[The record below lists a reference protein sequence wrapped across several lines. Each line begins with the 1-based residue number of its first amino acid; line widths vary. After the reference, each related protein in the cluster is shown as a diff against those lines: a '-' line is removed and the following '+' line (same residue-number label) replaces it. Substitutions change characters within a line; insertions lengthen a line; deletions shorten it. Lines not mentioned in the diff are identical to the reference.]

1 MMPYDFC
8 VYCYWILIPKDWMDI
23 RDVCGGEQLFARDC
37 FWENVLKNSLSKLRD
52 AIAHASI
59 AHVHFV
65 VMWRSTC
72 AHIHIH
78 IHIHIYI
85 YIYLFIYICIYTYT
99 HICHKY
105 GYKCVCSSGMVW
117 TVKMK
122 FMYCCMGHM
131 NDVKGIGWLFSIDLQ
146 QMFGGS
152 SYWPPVVWWFYGI
165 AIQHAVLQI
174 VILIKMYNNQNNNN
188 HHHEQQQQHQE
199 HCHHHVYIIH
209 VYIYIYNY
217 IYIYICICNVL

>member
-1 MMPYDFC
+1 MMQFYDFC
-8 VYCYWILIPKDWMDI
+8 VYCYWMLISKDWMDI
-23 RDVCGGEQLFARDC
+23 RNVCGGNNCSLGIAFEKM
-37 FWENVLKNSLSKLRD
+37 FWRTVCRNCVMLLLMLPLRMFTLRLCD
-52 AIAHASI
+52 GL
-59 AHVHFV
+59 HV
-65 VMWRSTC
+65 
-72 AHIHIH
+72 
-78 IHIHIYI
+78 HIYI
-85 YIYLFIYICIYTYT
+85 TYT
-99 HICHKY
+99 Y

-122 FMYCCMGHM
+122 FMYRCMGHM

-174 VILIKMYNNQNNNN
+174 VILIKMSNNQNNNN
-188 HHHEQQQQHQE
+188 HHHEQQQQQQQHQE

-209 VYIYIYNY
+209 VYI
-217 IYIYICICNVL
+217 